1 MGNGMTI
8 KRRGAALLA
17 AGLLAVS
24 GVAAAGCD
32 SEDDI
37 NDQIDQAQEDVQGQ
51 LEDAQ
56 QDIEDEVNQAQEDV
70 SGQIED
76 SNVGDQAEELQN
88 DAQDQIDQAQEQLD
102 ELDQEV
108 GGE

>member
-1 MGNGMTI
+1 MGNGTTI

-17 AGLLAVS
+17 AGFLALS

-37 NDQIDQAQEDVQGQ
+37 NDQIDQAQEDIQNEVDQASEDIQKEVDEANLGFEAEQ
-51 LEDAQ
+51 LQDEAQ
-56 QDIEDEVNQAQEDV
+56 QQLDD
-70 SGQIED
+70 
-76 SNVGDQAEELQN
+76 
-88 DAQDQIDQAQEQLD
+88 AQEQL
-102 ELDQEV
+102 EQLDQEV